1 MSTGELNRLV
11 KLVME
16 RHQPPVVGG
25 RRGKIYYMTQADA
38 KPPTFVFFVNDE
50 KLFDGSYVR
59 YLENQLRKVFGL
71 DKTPVHMVFR
81 SSHEKK

>member
-11 KLVME
+11 KFVME

-50 KLFDGSYVR
+50 KLFGGSYVR
-59 YLENQLRKVFGL
+59 YLENQLRKVFAL
-71 DKTPVHMVFR
+71 DKTPIRMVFR
-81 SSHEKK
+81 SSHK